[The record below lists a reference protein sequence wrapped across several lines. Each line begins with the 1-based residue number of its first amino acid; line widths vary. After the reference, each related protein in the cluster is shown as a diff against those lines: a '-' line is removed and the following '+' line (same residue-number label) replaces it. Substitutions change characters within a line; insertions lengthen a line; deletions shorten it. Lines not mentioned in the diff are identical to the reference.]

1 VKIEISLKE
10 RTASGVKNAKTMKFV
25 KRSLILWVSLG
36 AVALALMTRQPAR
49 AQSNWIETGINRG
62 NPMIRIAVANF
73 PAQSGDS
80 NLGSLTNIF
89 NQVLWNDLDNAGIFQ
104 MVSRSYYPTKT
115 PSDPGGVV
123 YDQWTNP
130 PVSAQFLA
138 FGNTADING
147 NLVVTAY
154 LYDVKNPANPSVL
167 AKRYIATLN
176 EVSTRETAHR
186 FANEIIQTLGG
197 GIPGINLS
205 QIAFVS
211 NRTGHEEI
219 WVMDYDG
226 FNQHPITSYGSLCL
240 TPRWAPDDTKLAFTN
255 YAGGN
260 PEISIYSFITH
271 HLLPFPHYRG
281 LNTTP
286 AWSPDGKKLAFCSS
300 MSGTPEIY
308 ISDANGS
315 DLQRLTFSPS
325 VNISPVWNPKTGNEI
340 AFVSDRS
347 GSPQIYIINADGTNL
362 RRLIT
367 AGGDAVSPSWSPNG
381 LFIAYDW
388 GVTET
393 GTYDVYIIEIA
404 TGRIVQLTHNAG
416 RNEHPWWAP
425 DGRHLV
431 FESTRTGKRQVWMM
445 LADGTDQ
452 KPLTTQGENWN
463 PSWSN

>member
-1 VKIEISLKE
+1 MN
-10 RTASGVKNAKTMKFV
+10 TP
-25 KRSLILWVSLG
+25 KRLLILLFVLI
-36 AVALALMTRQPAR
+36 AVPAVLVLR
-49 AQSNWIETGINRG
+49 RPAHAQNNWIETGINRG
-62 NPMIRIAVANF
+62 NPLIRIAVANF
-73 PAQSGDS
+73 PAGSSEG
-80 NLGSLTNIF
+80 NLSSLTNDF
-89 NQVLWNDLDNAGIFQ
+89 NQVLWNDLENAGIFQ
-104 MVSRSYYPTKT
+104 MVSKSMYPAKT
-115 PSDPGGVV
+115 PSNPGEVV
-123 YDQWTNP
+123 FDQWTNP
-130 PVSAQFLA
+130 PAATQFLV

-154 LYDVKNPANPSVL
+154 LYDVKNPSNPSVL

-186 FANEIIQTLGG
+186 FANEIIKTLGG

-211 NRTGHEEI
+211 SRTGHEEI

-226 FNQHPITSYGSLCL
+226 FNQHPITSYGQLCL
-240 TPRWAPDDTKLAFTN
+240 TPRWSPDDTKLAFTN
-255 YAGGN
+255 YASGN
-260 PEISIYSFITH
+260 PEISIYSFLTH

-300 MSGTPEIY
+300 MSGTPEVY
-308 ISDANGS
+308 VSGATGS
-315 DLQRLTFSPS
+315 GLQRLTFSPS
-325 VNISPVWNPKTGNEI
+325 VNISPVWNPKTGNEL

-347 GSPQIYIINADGTNL
+347 GTPQIYIMNADGTNL
-362 RRLIT
+362 RRLVT
-367 AGGDAVSPSWSPNG
+367 AGGDAVAPSWSPNG
-381 LFIAYDW
+381 LFMAFAW
-388 GVTET
+388 AVTET
-393 GTYDVYIIEIA
+393 GTYDVYVIEIA
-404 TGRIVQLTHNAG
+404 TGRIIQLTHDAG

-431 FESTRTGKRQVWMM
+431 FESTRTGKKEVWMM

-452 KPLTTQGENWN
+452 KQITTQGENWN

>member
-1 VKIEISLKE
+1 
-10 RTASGVKNAKTMKFV
+10 MKSM
-25 KRSLILWVSLG
+25 KRPLILPFVLL
-36 AVALALMTRQPAR
+36 AIMAALILPRPAR
-49 AQSNWIETGINRG
+49 AQNNWIETGINRG
-62 NPMIRIAVANF
+62 NPLIRIAVANF
-73 PAQSGDS
+73 PAASSEANLS
-80 NLGSLTNIF
+80 NLTNVF
-89 NQVLWNDLDNAGIFQ
+89 NQVLSNDLENAGIFQ
-104 MVSRSYYPTKT
+104 MVSKSMYPAKT
-115 PSDPGGVV
+115 PSNPSEVV
-123 YDQWTNP
+123 FDQWTNP
-130 PVSAQFLA
+130 PAATQFLV

-186 FANEIIQTLGG
+186 FANEIIKTLGG

-211 NRTGHEEI
+211 SRTGHEEI

-226 FNQHPITSYGSLCL
+226 FNQHPITSYGQLCL
-240 TPRWAPDDTKLAFTN
+240 TPRWSPDDSKLAFTN
-255 YAGGN
+255 YASGN
-260 PEISIYSFITH
+260 PEISIYSFLTH

-300 MSGTPEIY
+300 MSGTPEVY
-308 ISDANGS
+308 VSGDTGS
-315 DLQRLTFSPS
+315 GLQRLTFSPS
-325 VNISPVWNPKTGNEI
+325 VNISPVWNPKTGNEL

-347 GSPQIYIINADGTNL
+347 GTPQIYIMNADGTNL

-367 AGGDAVSPSWSPNG
+367 AGGDAVAPSWSPNG
-381 LFIAYDW
+381 LFIAFAW
-388 GVTET
+388 AVTET
-393 GTYDVYIIEIA
+393 GTYDVYVIEIA
-404 TGRIVQLTHNAG
+404 TGRIIQLTHDAG

-425 DGRHLV
+425 DGRHLI
-431 FESTRTGKRQVWMM
+431 FESTRTGKKEVWMM
-445 LADGTDQ
+445 LADGSDQ
-452 KPLTTQGENWN
+452 KQITTQGENWN